1 MVSWGCFNTVKE
13 VTGSR
18 NYSSLLFDTIYHQ
31 AFAKLK
37 MKSVIRR
44 LALIAATATSA
55 AMSTLSPVP
64 PAAAAQFGQQEVDQN
79 KFIAIAAPVGATSH
93 QLLIL
98 EQISNSRACWSESGS
113 APTVVD
119 PLLLKFDFTGIC
131 GRSTDS
137 NGYSVR
143 VADQDLG
150 VQYSLRLVKQAN
162 DLKLMAVSNRDRSTP
177 PIEIGR
183 TQAIANGFTKIEL
196 NQGWRLTKRTY
207 NGRALGHVYLTN
219 NQDLPTLIA
228 AAGGSRPQPAP
239 VTRPVTPSQPVQPPT
254 SIPVGTST
262 GSGSTSG
269 RPLPAPPTV
278 VTTQPGS
285 SSSSGTGGYTVPT
298 VQPGGPSTARPPV
311 TTPTP
316 ATRPTTPPPVYRG
329 TPPSPTDRASS
340 LGFNYRVIVPASSTA
355 QQQRIKTLVPGAF
368 RTVINGQVYM
378 QTGLFRTQP
387 EAESFKQSL
396 SRQNLQASVVSVA
409 ATTPT
414 NTAQAPSSP
423 SPTPNLPSVPNGRI
437 VAVID
442 AGHGGGDPGA
452 VGICGLMEKEIN
464 LSISQE
470 VARLLEQ
477 QGVQV
482 VMTRRDD
489 REIDLAPRVSA
500 AERARAD
507 VFVSIHSNSLSLS
520 RPDVNGIETYYYSSG
535 KKLAESIHSSLIQ
548 STNARDRGVRTANF
562 YVIKNTSMPAVLV
575 EVGFVTGKEDS
586 VRLSNA
592 NSRKQ
597 MAAAIA
603 RGILQYVKQNP

>member
-1 MVSWGCFNTVKE
+1 
-13 VTGSR
+13 
-18 NYSSLLFDTIYHQ
+18 
-31 AFAKLK
+31 

-79 KFIAIAAPVGATSH
+79 KFIAVAAPAGATSH

-98 EQISNSRACWSESGS
+98 EQLSSSRACWSESGS

-143 VADQDLG
+143 VANQDLG

-162 DLKLMAVSNRDRSTP
+162 DLKLMAVSNRDRSTS

-196 NQGWRLTKRTY
+196 NPGWRLTKRTY
-207 NGRALGHVYLTN
+207 NGRALGHIYLTN

-228 AAGGSRPQPAP
+228 AAGGSQAQPAPAP
-239 VTRPVTPSQPVQPPT
+239 VTRPVTPSQPVQQPPAVVV
-254 SIPVGTST
+254 PVGSSA
-262 GSGSTSG
+262 GSGSTTG
-269 RPLPAPPTV
+269 RPLPAPPV
-278 VTTQPGS
+278 VTTRPGS
-285 SSSSGTGGYTVPT
+285 SSSGSGGYTVPT
-298 VQPGGPSTARPPV
+298 VEPGGPSTARPPI
-311 TTPTP
+311 TTPAPT
-316 ATRPTTPPPVYRG
+316 TRPTTPPPVYRG

-396 SRQNLQASVVSVA
+396 ARQNLQASVVSVA

-442 AGHGGGDPGA
+442 PGHGGRDPGA
-452 VGICGLMEKEIN
+452 VGIGGLMEKEIN

-507 VFVSIHSNSLSLS
+507 VFVSIHSNALSMS

-535 KKLAESIHSSLIQ
+535 KRLAESIHSSLIQ

-586 VRLSNA
+586 VRLSDA

>member
-1 MVSWGCFNTVKE
+1 
-13 VTGSR
+13 
-18 NYSSLLFDTIYHQ
+18 
-31 AFAKLK
+31 

-55 AMSTLSPVP
+55 AVNTLAPVP

-79 KFIAIAAPVGATSH
+79 KFIAIAAPAGATSH

-98 EQISNSRACWSESGS
+98 EQISSSRACWSESGS

-137 NGYSVR
+137 NGYSIR

-183 TQAIANGFTKIEL
+183 TQPIANGFTKIEL
-196 NQGWRLTKRTY
+196 NPGWRLTKRTY
-207 NGRALGHVYLTN
+207 NGRTLGHIYLTN

-228 AAGGSRPQPAP
+228 SAGGSQVQPAP
-239 VTRPVTPSQPVQPPT
+239 APIPRPVTPSQPVQQPPAVVV
-254 SIPVGTST
+254 PVGSST
-262 GSGSTSG
+262 GSGTTTG
-269 RPLPAPPTV
+269 RPLPAPPV
-278 VTTQPGS
+278 VTTRPG

-298 VQPGGPSTARPPV
+298 VEPGSPSTGRPPI
-311 TTPTP
+311 TTPAP
-316 ATRPTTPPPVYRG
+316 VTRPTTPPPVYQG

-355 QQQRIKTLVPGAF
+355 QQRRIKTLVPGAF

-396 SRQNLQASVVSVA
+396 ARQSLQASVVSVA

-452 VGICGLMEKEIN
+452 VGIGGLMEKEIN

-507 VFVSIHSNSLSLS
+507 VFVSIHSNSLSMS
-520 RPDVNGIETYYYSSG
+520 RPDVNGIETYYYDSG
-535 KKLAESIHSSLIQ
+535 KKLAESIHSSLLQ

-586 VRLSNA
+586 VRLSDA

>member
-1 MVSWGCFNTVKE
+1 MNTVKE
-13 VTGSR
+13 ATGSR

-31 AFAKLK
+31 AFEKLK

-55 AMSTLSPVP
+55 AVSTLAPISS
-64 PAAAAQFGQQEVDQN
+64 AAAAQFGQQEVDQG
-79 KFIAIAAPVGATSH
+79 KFIAIAAPAGATSH

-98 EQISNSRACWSESGS
+98 EQLSSSRACWSESGS
-113 APTVVD
+113 APTVVE

-143 VADQDLG
+143 VANQDLG

-162 DLKLMAVSNRDRSTP
+162 DIKLMAVSNRDRSVP
-177 PIEIGR
+177 PIEVGR
-183 TQAIANGFTKIEL
+183 TQGLANGFTKIDL
-196 NQGWRLTKRTY
+196 NPGWRLTKRTY
-207 NGRALGHVYLTN
+207 NGRALGHVYLTH

-228 AAGGSRPQPAP
+228 AAGGSQARPAPAP
-239 VTRPVTPSQPVQPPT
+239 VTRPVTPSQPVQPPAIT
-254 SIPVGTST
+254 VPVGSST
-262 GSGSTSG
+262 GSGSTTG

-278 VTTQPGS
+278 VTTRPGS
-285 SSSSGTGGYTVPT
+285 PSSSGTGGYTVPT
-298 VQPGGPSTARPPV
+298 VEPGGPSTARPPI
-311 TTPTP
+311 TTPAP
-316 ATRPTTPPPVYRG
+316 VTRPTTPPPVYRG

-378 QTGLFRTQP
+378 QAGLFRTQP

-414 NTAQAPSSP
+414 DTAQAPSSS
-423 SPTPNLPSVPNGRI
+423 SPATNLPSVPNGRI

-442 AGHGGGDPGA
+442 AGHGGRDPGA
-452 VGICGLMEKEIN
+452 VGIGGLMEKEIN
-464 LSISQE
+464 LAISQE

-507 VFVSIHSNSLSLS
+507 VFVSIHSNSLSMS

-535 KKLAESIHSSLIQ
+535 KRLAESIHSSLIQ